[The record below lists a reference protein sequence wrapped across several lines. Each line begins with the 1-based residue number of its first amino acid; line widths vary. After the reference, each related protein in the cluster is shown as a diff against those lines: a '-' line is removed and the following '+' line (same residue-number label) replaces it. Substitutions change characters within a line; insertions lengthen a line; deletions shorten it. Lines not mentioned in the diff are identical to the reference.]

1 MSSRGSEETNNG
13 TFLFDAMSQYFIK
26 NKYQAFIV
34 RRKQGN
40 HSNCFFTP
48 TGSVGGKSVPPSQ
61 KVLKPTPPP
70 PPQKYTC
77 GIFGTP
83 TEGQCLPDPKG
94 LFTFDEC
101 PRCRGPATGCSNC
114 DADSPCYDDATGYCH
129 AANDDKSCGAG
140 TQNCLEANGACKVCR
155 DNDFTCYRLDP
166 ATSEGNQLTCKT
178 NTDDLT
184 AYIVPEAAGGDTLA
198 RPLEQIQY
206 SKCPENYNSV
216 YGASCNTGLTSCEIC
231 NQLVGSETACIFDEN
246 SEKPYC
252 VDIPTNNAGGCNL
265 CGCPGYEGGRGT
277 WSTLASPP
285 KARIARFRAGN
296 VHVDMAVIY
305 VKVII

>member
-1 MSSRGSEETNNG
+1 M
-13 TFLFDAMSQYFIK
+13 
-26 NKYQAFIV
+26 
-34 RRKQGN
+34 
-40 HSNCFFTP
+40 
-48 TGSVGGKSVPPSQ
+48 
-61 KVLKPTPPP
+61 KPTPPP

-140 TQNCLEANGACKVCR
+140 TQNCLEANGACKTCR

-166 ATSEGNQLTCKT
+166 AKSEGNQLSCKN
-178 NTDDLT
+178 NTDDFT
-184 AYIVPEAAGGDTLA
+184 AYIGPEAAGGDTLA
-198 RPLEQIQY
+198 KPLEQIQY

-265 CGCPGYEGGRGT
+265 CGCPGLEGWQENMRQSCQSDPTNPCPLQSGERACGYGCYLCQGDNLEEFPCGISSSEGGFMRWAGR
-277 WSTLASPP
+277 
-285 KARIARFRAGN
+285 ARPSFQIT
-296 VHVDMAVIY
+296 HVDTTISTIVGKNQA
-305 VKVII
+305 KL